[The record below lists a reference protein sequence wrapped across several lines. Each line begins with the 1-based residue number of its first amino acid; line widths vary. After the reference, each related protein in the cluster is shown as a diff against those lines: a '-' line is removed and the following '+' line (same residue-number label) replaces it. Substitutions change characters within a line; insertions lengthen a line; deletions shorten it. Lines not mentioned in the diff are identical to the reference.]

1 MPVKF
6 WLDFSAR
13 RKADVPSPDRPVQD
27 TAFSLNGREAGTV
40 ILVHGLTGTPQE
52 MKGVGRLLHQQG
64 YQVVCPRL
72 ANHGAPMT
80 VLQRTRWQECY
91 ETVRQT
97 LLSLDAAH
105 TPGPVFVA
113 GLSMGALLALLLAE
127 EFPTRIA
134 GVSCL
139 SPTLFYDGWNM
150 RWPRHLLPLG
160 YFTPLKYWYYF
171 KEEPPYGV
179 KNEAIR
185 HRLQRYFERTHLH
198 DISQVAQY
206 GYPYFPVS
214 LLCELHFLVKH
225 LTRRLP
231 RIATPVQFI
240 QAEEDD
246 MTSVKNSQFLYERV
260 RSEIKELILLKDS
273 YHIITVDQERA
284 LVAQKM
290 GEFFRRISQRSVRE
304 SAGVR

>member
-1 MPVKF
+1 MP
-6 WLDFSAR
+6 R
-13 RKADVPSPDRPVQD
+13 RPRAPASTTRAEDNGF
-27 TAFSLNGREAGTV
+27 TLNGQHAGTV
-40 ILVHGLTGTPQE
+40 LLIHGLTGTPHE
-52 MKGVGRLLHQQG
+52 MKGIGMLLNRQG
-64 YQVVCPRL
+64 YTVVCPQL
-72 ANHGAPMT
+72 ANHSEPIEILKQT
-80 VLQRTRWQECY
+80 TWQECY
-91 ETVRQT
+91 ASVRDA
-97 LLSLDAAH
+97 LRSLDAASVPRPLF
-105 TPGPVFVA
+105 TA

-127 EFPTRIA
+127 EFPDRVA

-160 YFTPLKYWYYF
+160 YFTPLRYWFYF

-185 HRLQRYFERTHLH
+185 RRLHRYFETTSFD

-225 LTRRLP
+225 LTKRLP
-231 RIATPVQFI
+231 RITTPVQFI

-290 GEFFRRISQRSVRE
+290 GEFFRRISQRSVME
-304 SAGVR
+304 SAEAR